1 MWHLILD
8 LALLACQHGRVN
20 LAWCVGGNLG
30 RIQSNWLETHIMKDG
45 RAGWNRWFY
54 ARPFLSLNYWSH
66 ERRNRVVL
74 LPYFL
79 PSWVRGHHLFSL
91 LPLSLSL
98 CFFPF
103 LPFCLGLPC
112 LGCAAADHVPM
123 ATANLHW
130 NQGDNPFPC
139 FYSSDPFLL
148 FPSTFRSSPLLS
160 FVTEALG
167 LSRASAPA
175 NIRVA
180 AASEQ
185 VGTWK
190 TEPKE
195 PPCLTMSFDWF
206 LHLFASVATVGHALL
221 PAIEPPAM
229 LPNPF
234 YHRSSIHSL
243 YQAPDA
249 FSSSIW

>member
-91 LPLSLSL
+91 LPLSLSM
-98 CFFPF
+98 FFSLPTF
-103 LPFCLGLPC
+103 LLGLAVPWLRCCRPC
-112 LGCAAADHVPM
+112 SYGHGKSSLEPRWQPLPLFLFFWPFSAVSLHFSIVSAAVV
-123 ATANLHW
+123 
-130 NQGDNPFPC
+130 
-139 FYSSDPFLL
+139 
-148 FPSTFRSSPLLS
+148 R
-160 FVTEALG
+160 
-167 LSRASAPA
+167 
-175 NIRVA
+175 
-180 AASEQ
+180 
-185 VGTWK
+185 
-190 TEPKE
+190 
-195 PPCLTMSFDWF
+195 
-206 LHLFASVATVGHALL
+206 
-221 PAIEPPAM
+221 
-229 LPNPF
+229 
-234 YHRSSIHSL
+234 HRSPWPLSCIGPCQHQSC
-243 YQAPDA
+243 
-249 FSSSIW
+249 SR

>member
-1 MWHLILD
+1 MAGPVEIGD
-8 LALLACQHGRVN
+8 FMPALSFPSIIDHMK
-20 LAWCVGGNLG
+20 GG
-30 RIQSNWLETHIMKDG
+30 IEWSYFPISCPLESVAIT
-45 RAGWNRWFY
+45 Y
-54 ARPFLSLNYWSH
+54 SPF
-66 ERRNRVVL
+66 
-74 LPYFL
+74 F
-79 PSWVRGHHLFSL
+79 
-91 LPLSLSL
+91 LSLSL

-185 VGTWK
+185 VGT
-190 TEPKE
+190 
-195 PPCLTMSFDWF
+195 
-206 LHLFASVATVGHALL
+206 
-221 PAIEPPAM
+221 
-229 LPNPF
+229 
-234 YHRSSIHSL
+234 
-243 YQAPDA
+243 
-249 FSSSIW
+249 